1 MRFVREL
8 TSWLSGTAEADDF
21 PYSPVLAEFHRV
33 GKHFVEKE
41 LLALLDHVRAQVSAP
56 APGPPTPA
64 VRQLRDFLDVAL
76 DKWDGRYDYRSYL
89 ALRLLR
95 LPCDADDG
103 PDDRPGGADDRPGSA
118 DDRPGSADDRPGS
131 ADDRPGSADDRPGS
145 PEAVHADGPAADP
158 DRARRDRLLVRLVAD
173 ALAFEA
179 AATSG
184 ATDLLPEDRPGREV
198 VAKRHRL
205 GVRAAAP
212 ALARLG
218 LAGAAHHPEPAAVLR
233 ALAADRAPAGEPAL
247 WLSMLPVYV
256 SHDEYLFIRVL
267 QAYEC
272 LFAGLVDEL
281 RAAIAALAAGR
292 ARAAADRLAYGCQL
306 LTAAG
311 PLFSLLATM
320 QPAAFRTFRQYTEG
334 ASAIQSR
341 SYKLMESLCRT
352 PDTARLES
360 PAYQQVPEVRDRVHA
375 GQPSVDEAFR
385 AAVRAGLLTGADVDL
400 VARAMG
406 AFAAAVLQWRRTHH
420 RLATRML
427 GPRPGTGYTE
437 GTPYL
442 AAVRSIPV
450 FSSVTP
456 DPDPS
461 SGTGPSGG
469 NPE

>member
-8 TSWLSGTAEADDF
+8 TSWLSGTADADSF

-41 LLALLDHVRAQVSAP
+41 LLALLDKIRAQVSAP
-56 APGPPTPA
+56 TAGRPAPA
-64 VRQLRDFLDVAL
+64 VGLLRDFLDVAL

-89 ALRLLR
+89 ALRVLR
-95 LPCDADDG
+95 LPCG
-103 PDDRPGGADDRPGSA
+103 VDDRPGGEDDGY
-118 DDRPGSADDRPGS
+118 
-131 ADDRPGSADDRPGS
+131 
-145 PEAVHADGPAADP
+145 ADGSVGQP
-158 DRARRDRLLVRLVAD
+158 DGARRDRDRLLVRLVAD
-173 ALAFEA
+173 ALAFELA
-179 AATSG
+179 AGSG
-184 ATDLLPEDRPGREV
+184 ATDLLPEDRPSPEV

-205 GVRAAAP
+205 GVRAASP

-218 LAGAAHHPEPAAVLR
+218 LAGAVHDREPAAVLR
-233 ALAADRAPAGEPAL
+233 ALAAERDPAGEPAL
-247 WLSMLPVYV
+247 RLSMLPVYV

-272 LFAGLVDEL
+272 LFAGLVEEL
-281 RAAIAALAAGR
+281 RATIAALRAGH
-292 ARAAADRLAYGCQL
+292 ARPAADRLAYACAQ

-320 QPAAFRTFRQYTEG
+320 QPTAFQTFRQYTEG

-352 PDTARLES
+352 PEGTRLES

-385 AAVRAGLLTGADVDL
+385 AAVRGGLLTGTDGEL
-400 VARAMG
+400 VARAMR
-406 AFAAAVLQWRRTHH
+406 AFADAVLQWRRTHH

-450 FSSVTP
+450 FTSVAHEP
-456 DPDPS
+456 
-461 SGTGPSGG
+461 GPSARTDPTGG
-469 NPE
+469 TPE

>member
-1 MRFVREL
+1 MREL
-8 TSWLSGTAEADDF
+8 TSWLSGAAEANDF

-56 APGPPTPA
+56 TPGPPTPA

-89 ALRLLR
+89 ALRLLQ

-103 PDDRPGGADDRPGSA
+103 PDDRPGGADDRP
-118 DDRPGSADDRPGS
+118 D
-131 ADDRPGSADDRPGS
+131 S
-145 PEAVHADGPAADP
+145 PEAVHADGPAAHP

-179 AATSG
+179 AAASE

-281 RAAIAALAAGR
+281 RATIAALAAGR

-352 PDTARLES
+352 PEAARLES

-461 SGTGPSGG
+461 PGTGPSGG

>member
-1 MRFVREL
+1 MREL
-8 TSWLSGTAEADDF
+8 TSWMSGAAEADDF

-41 LLALLDHVRAQVSAP
+41 LLALLDHVRAQVTAP
-56 APGPPTPA
+56 APDPPTPA

-95 LPCDADDG
+95 LPCGADDG
-103 PDDRPGGADDRPGSA
+103 RDDGPGGADDEPCGADDRPGST
-118 DDRPGSADDRPGS
+118 
-131 ADDRPGSADDRPGS
+131 
-145 PEAVHADGPAADP
+145 EAVPAGGPAAHP
-158 DRARRDRLLVRLVAD
+158 DRARRDRDRLLVRLVAD

-179 AATSG
+179 AAASE

-218 LAGAAHHPEPAAVLR
+218 LAGAAQEPAAVLR

-281 RAAIAALAAGR
+281 RATIAALAAGR
-292 ARAAADRLAYGCQL
+292 ARVAADRLAYGCQL

-352 PDTARLES
+352 PEAARLES
-360 PAYQQVPEVRDRVHA
+360 PAYEQVPEVRDRVHA
-375 GQPSVDEAFR
+375 GQPSIDEAFR
-385 AAVRAGLLTGADVDL
+385 AAVRAGSLTGADVDL

-469 NPE
+469 SPE

>member
-8 TSWLSGTAEADDF
+8 TSWLSGAAEADSF
-21 PYSPVLAEFHRV
+21 PYTPVLAEYHRV

-41 LLALLDHVRAQVSAP
+41 LLALLDQIRAQVTASAP
-56 APGPPTPA
+56 EPPTPA
-64 VRQLRDFLDVAL
+64 VRLLRDFLDVAL

-95 LPCDADDG
+95 LPCGADDG
-103 PDDRPGGADDRPGSA
+103 PGEEGDRHGGEGNRHDDGLARPDGARHG
-118 DDRPGSADDRPGS
+118 
-131 ADDRPGSADDRPGS
+131 
-145 PEAVHADGPAADP
+145 
-158 DRARRDRLLVRLVAD
+158 RDRLLVRLVAD
-173 ALAFEA
+173 ALAFELA
-179 AATSG
+179 PG
-184 ATDLLPEDRPGREV
+184 DLLPEDRPSREV
-198 VAKRHRL
+198 VAKRCRL
-205 GVRAAAP
+205 GVRAASP

-218 LAGAAHHPEPAAVLR
+218 LAGAVHDREPATAATLR
-233 ALAADRAPAGEPAL
+233 ALAAGLEPSGELPL
-247 WLSMLPVYV
+247 RLSMLPVYV

-281 RAAIAALAAGR
+281 RATIAALAAGR
-292 ARAAADRLAYGCQL
+292 ARQAADRLAYAGEQ

-352 PDTARLES
+352 PEGPRLES
-360 PAYQQVPEVRDRVHA
+360 PAYHQVPEVLDRVRA

-385 AAVRAGLLTGADVDL
+385 AAVRDGLLSGPDGDL
-400 VARAMG
+400 VEQAMRT
-406 AFAAAVLQWRRTHH
+406 FAAAVLQWRRTHH

-450 FSSVTP
+450 FTSVTH
-456 DPDPS
+456 DPS
-461 SGTGPSGG
+461 PPSRTDPTGGSTS
-469 NPE
+469 

>member
-8 TSWLSGTAEADDF
+8 TSWLSGAAEADNF

-41 LLALLDHVRAQVSAP
+41 LLALLDQIRAQMTVP
-56 APGPPTPA
+56 AAGPPAPA
-64 VRQLRDFLDVAL
+64 VRLLRDFLDVAL

-89 ALRLLR
+89 ALRLLQ
-95 LPCDADDG
+95 LPCGEDDG
-103 PDDRPGGADDRPGSA
+103 PGREDDGHGRKDDGHGDGDGSLARPDGARRS
-118 DDRPGSADDRPGS
+118 
-131 ADDRPGSADDRPGS
+131 
-145 PEAVHADGPAADP
+145 
-158 DRARRDRLLVRLVAD
+158 RDRLLVRLVAD
-173 ALAFEA
+173 ALAFELA
-179 AATSG
+179 AGSD
-184 ATDLLPEDRPGREV
+184 ATDLLPEDRPSREV
-198 VAKRHRL
+198 VAKRCRL
-205 GVRAAAP
+205 GVRAASP

-218 LAGAAHHPEPAAVLR
+218 LAGAVHDREPATPTALR
-233 ALAADRAPAGEPAL
+233 ALAAGLDPAGELPL
-247 WLSMLPVYV
+247 RLSMLPVYV

-272 LFAGLVDEL
+272 LFAGLADEL
-281 RAAIAALAAGR
+281 SATIAILSAGR
-292 ARAAADRLAYGCQL
+292 ARQAADRLTYACGQ

-320 QPAAFRTFRQYTEG
+320 QPAAFQTFRQYTEG

-352 PDTARLES
+352 PEGPRLES
-360 PAYQQVPEVRDRVHA
+360 PAYHQVPEVRERVRA
-375 GQPSVDEAFR
+375 GQPSIDEAFR
-385 AAVRAGLLTGADVDL
+385 AAVRDGLLTGADGDL
-400 VARAMG
+400 VEQAMRG
-406 AFAAAVLQWRRTHH
+406 FATAVIQWRRTHH

-450 FSSVTP
+450 FTSVTH
-456 DPDPS
+456 DPNPSRTADP
-461 SGTGPSGG
+461 TGGAPS
-469 NPE
+469 

>member
-8 TSWLSGTAEADDF
+8 TSWLSGAAEANDF

-56 APGPPTPA
+56 TPGPPTPA

-89 ALRLLR
+89 ALRLLQ

-103 PDDRPGGADDRPGSA
+103 PDDRPGGADDRP
-118 DDRPGSADDRPGS
+118 D
-131 ADDRPGSADDRPGS
+131 S
-145 PEAVHADGPAADP
+145 PEAVHADGPAAHP

-179 AATSG
+179 AAASE

-281 RAAIAALAAGR
+281 RATIAALAAGR

-352 PDTARLES
+352 PEAARLES

-375 GQPSVDEAFR
+375 GQPSVDEAFQG
-385 AAVRAGLLTGADVDL
+385 AVCAGLLTGADVDL

-461 SGTGPSGG
+461 SGTRPSGG
-469 NPE
+469 SPE